1 MREDWF
7 LGTVKAVLAAIAGG
21 LAWLF
26 GGLDDLF
33 IVLLIMVA
41 IDYITGVIAAAINGS
56 LSSDVGFKGL
66 LKKGCI
72 LLVLIIAVQLDKLV
86 SGGVMLFR
94 TLVCLFY
101 IANEGLSIIENLGKV
116 GLPLPEKL
124 KDALKALRD
133 KADEREAIT
142 DLQMVEEG
150 TGMVIEKPPN
160 EGHLQPGGYAPGPWN
175 GAVPT
180 PNELPQEE
188 EKNEDQD

>member
-1 MREDWF
+1 MKEDVF
-7 LGTVKAVLAAIAGG
+7 LGSVKAVFAAIAGG

-124 KDALKALRD
+124 KNALQALRD
-133 KADEREAIT
+133 KVDEKDT
-142 DLQMVEEG
+142 GTGLQMVADEMKNVNG
-150 TGMVIEKPPN
+150 KPPGDVGD
-160 EGHLQPGGYAPGPWN
+160 EAGSLADAAPKYGEI
-175 GAVPT
+175 T
-180 PNELPQEE
+180 EE
-188 EKNEDQD
+188 DKI